1 MRKNG
6 VMLFFLLFG
15 GRESEQVLNIF
26 LGGIF
31 LKKAIVVVC
40 FFIFLSIFI
49 FVLKSCYKNFNFG
62 NNIISNS
69 EDSVVN
75 NILNM
80 KSYEADVTIRVVS
93 NKNENTYRMV
103 QQNVENEA
111 YKQIVKEPAVIDG
124 MEIVFRE
131 NKLEIKNTR
140 LNLSKIY
147 ENYQYIANNELIL
160 TSFVKDYSGE
170 NETSVREDGGQFVM
184 EVKLKNESNKYAKY
198 KTLYVDK
205 KTGKP
210 SKMEIKDVS
219 QNVVVYILYNEI
231 KINGLQEIV

>member
-1 MRKNG
+1 M
-6 VMLFFLLFG
+6 
-15 GRESEQVLNIF
+15 
-26 LGGIF
+26 
-31 LKKAIVVVC
+31 KKSIIIPLIII
-40 FFIFLSIFI
+40 FFIILI

-80 KSYEADVTIRVVS
+80 KSYEADVTIKVVS
-93 NKNENTYRMV
+93 NKNENTYKML
-103 QQNVENEA
+103 QQNVGEKE
-111 YKQIVKEPAVIDG
+111 YKQIVHEPATIEG

-147 ENYQYIANNELIL
+147 ENYKYIANNELIL
-160 TSFVKDYSGE
+160 TSFIHEYSGD
-170 NETSVREDGGQFVM
+170 NETTLKEDEGQFIM
-184 EVKLKNESNKYAKY
+184 EVKLKNENNKYAKY

-205 KTGKP
+205 NTGKP
-210 SKMEIKDVS
+210 TKMEIKDVS
-219 QNVVVYILYNEI
+219 QNVLVYILYNEI